1 MWPGREGT
9 VLECRPW
16 IAHEGRQVTRHPTLA
31 ALALLLWGCSSSA
44 APASGPSLDDIT
56 SANPTIQTA
65 AAAVVLV
72 TMPGFVA
79 TGSFISPDGLLLT
92 NNHVLGVGVC
102 PIEGCYV
109 QLTWNYQRG
118 ARLSQPVTVFAVPKA
133 VDVGLDMAVLQAS
146 SAPGG
151 PPLSTPSYLTIDS
164 RDPASLLGI
173 HVTVV
178 GHPEGSVKKWSQ
190 GQVVDADGTWITTS
204 VFVLPGNS
212 GSPLLDD
219 HGHIVGLM
227 HRSPEGEDLIADDGL
242 NASSIGTASSA
253 LIAAMSAPLPGS
265 MGSTAAPVTD
275 AEVVS
280 NQLLYLAS
288 RVPTARVG
296 GADKQV
302 LASLGEACDAALAV
316 KDYASPDD
324 LSAALEPCFDAEQWI
339 ECRSDARTSFG
350 VCPDDAAAWQ
360 SRYEA
365 MYQALRSLNG
375 ELDLD
380 EMSFAEAALSSTTA
394 DGQFAAEQLLTQAVA
409 VAQPPLDFHVASYLA
424 AFGVDT
430 YRGASVVDFTRNY
443 GSVPDY
449 AADGQDLASTILWL
463 SNTGAIGYADTKSLL
478 SAVHGDRT
486 IDLGTKLFIE
496 LAEYNRGIL
505 P

>member
-1 MWPGREGT
+1 MRRAMP
-9 VLECRPW
+9 
-16 IAHEGRQVTRHPTLA
+16 A
-31 ALALLLWGCSSSA
+31 AFALLLWGCSSA
-44 APASGPSLDDIT
+44 APTGGPSFEDIT
-56 SANPTIQTA
+56 SANQTIQTA

-102 PIEGCYV
+102 PIEGCYA

-118 ARLSQPVTVFAVPKA
+118 ARLSQPVTVFVVPKA

-164 RDPASLLGI
+164 RDPGSLQGI

-178 GHPEGSVKKWSQ
+178 GHPEGSVKKWSE
-190 GQVVDADGTWITTS
+190 GQVIDADGSWITTS

-242 NASSIGTASSA
+242 NVSSIGTASSA

-265 MGSTAAPVTD
+265 MGSISAPVTD
-275 AEVVS
+275 AEAVS
-280 NQLLYLAS
+280 HQLLYLSA
-288 RVPTARVG
+288 RVQTARVG
-296 GADKQV
+296 GASKQV

-324 LSAALEPCFDAEQWI
+324 LSSALEPCFDAEHWI
-339 ECRSDARTSFG
+339 ECRSDAQTPFG
-350 VCPDDAAAWQ
+350 VCPDDGAAWQ
-360 SRYEA
+360 SRYKA
-365 MYQALRSLNG
+365 MYEALRSLNG

-380 EMSFAEAALSSTTA
+380 EMSFAEAALSSTMA
-394 DGQFAAEQLLTQAVA
+394 DGQGVAAQLLTQALA
-409 VAQPPLDFHVASYLA
+409 MAQPPLDFHVASYLA
-424 AFGVDT
+424 AFSIDT
-430 YRGASVVDFTRNY
+430 YRGASVVNFTRNY

-449 AADGQDLASTILWL
+449 AANGEDLASTILWL
-463 SNTGAIGYADTKSLL
+463 SNTGAIGFADTKSLL